1 MRIVIA
7 GAGEVGSHLATM
19 LGEGAHEITVI
30 DSDPKLLE
38 NVTNISDVVAVEGD
52 CTTFAV
58 LKRAAVRKA
67 DLFIAVNREESPNI
81 ISAMLA
87 KQLGARKTIARIDNN
102 EYLEPNNKEVFINM
116 GIDYLFYPE
125 KIAALEV
132 VNLLGHSSTTDYVDF
147 SGGKLALS
155 VFKLDQGSPFVNRKV
170 EEITSEVVGVPFRTV
185 AIAREEQTIIP
196 HGGDVYRVGDIIY
209 IISNVVDTSRVVE
222 FCGMTDIDVENVM
235 ILGGSKVGV
244 RIALELQ
251 NRINV
256 KLIEY
261 NAEKAYRL
269 AELLDDTLIINEDG
283 RDLEAMLEE
292 GLQSMDAFVA
302 VTARSETNILAAM
315 LAKRMGVK
323 KVIAEVENLNYINLA
338 ESIGIDTI
346 INKKMVTASN
356 IFRFTMDTDVQ
367 AIRCLRGSQAEVLEF
382 IVKPNSPATKSTVA
396 NLGFPAGAT
405 IGGVVRAD
413 NVFLVGGN
421 TQINAYDRV
430 VVFALPSAISK
441 IGRFFN

>member
-1 MRIVIA
+1 MA
-7 GAGEVGSHLATM
+7 KM
-19 LGEGAHEITVI
+19 LCEAEHAITVI

-38 NVTNISDVVAVEGD
+38 DVTGMADVVTIEGD
-52 CTTFAV
+52 CTTFAT
-58 LKRAAVRKA
+58 LKKAAVRKA

-87 KQLGARKTIARIDNN
+87 KQLGAKKTIARIDNN

-125 KIAALEV
+125 KLAALEV
-132 VNLLGHSSTTDYVDF
+132 VNLLGHSSSTEYVDF
-147 SGGKLALS
+147 SGGKLSLS
-155 VFKLDQGSPFVNRKV
+155 VFRLVAGSPFIDHKV
-170 EEITSEVVGVPFRTV
+170 MEVSEEMVGVPFRTV
-185 AIAREEQTIIP
+185 AIERDEQTIIP
-196 HGGDVYRVGDIIY
+196 HGEDFYREGDTIY
-209 IISNVVDTSRVVE
+209 VISNVVDTPRLVE
-222 FCGMTDIDVENVM
+222 FCGMTDISIENVM
-235 ILGGSKVGV
+235 ILGGSKIGV

-251 NRINV
+251 ERLGV
-256 KLIEY
+256 KLVEY

-269 AELLDDTLIINEDG
+269 AELLDSTLIINEDG
-283 RDLEAMLEE
+283 RDMEAMLEE

-302 VTARSETNILAAM
+302 VTGRSETNILTAM
-315 LAKRMGVK
+315 LAKKMGVK
-323 KVIAEVENLNYINLA
+323 KVIAEVENLHYINLA

-356 IFRFTMDTDVQ
+356 IFRFTMNTDVQ
-367 AIRCLRGSQAEVLEF
+367 AIRCLTGSQAEVLEF

-396 NLGFPAGAT
+396 NLSFPADAT

-413 NVFLVGGN
+413 NVFLVGGD

-430 VVFALPSAISK
+430 VVFSLPSAIDK

>member
-7 GAGEVGSHLATM
+7 GAGEVGSHLAFM
-19 LGEGAHEITVI
+19 LGKNNHDITVI

-38 NVTNISDVVAVEGD
+38 SVTAVADVVAIEGD
-52 CTTFAV
+52 CTTFAT
-58 LKRAAVRKA
+58 LKKAAVRKA

-125 KIAALEV
+125 KVAALEV
-132 VNLLGHSSTTDYVDF
+132 VNLLGHSSSTDYVDF
-147 SGGKLALS
+147 SGGKLAMS
-155 VFKLDQGSPFVNRKV
+155 VFKVDVSSPFVDQRVMDMN
-170 EEITSEVVGVPFRTV
+170 EAVVGVPFRTV
-185 AIAREEQTIIP
+185 AIQRDEQTLIP
-196 HGGDVYRVGDIIY
+196 HGEDTYHQGDTIY
-209 IISNVVDTSRVVE
+209 VISNVVNTSRLVE
-222 FCGMTDIDVENVM
+222 FCGMRDIAIENVM

-244 RIALELQ
+244 RIAYELQ
-251 NRINV
+251 ERINV
-256 KLIEY
+256 KIVEY

-269 AELLDDTLIINEDG
+269 AELLDSTLIINEDG
-283 RDLEAMLEE
+283 RDMEAMLEE

-302 VTARSETNILAAM
+302 VTGRSETNILAAM
-315 LAKRMGVK
+315 LAKKMGVK

-346 INKKMVTASN
+346 INKKMVTANN
-356 IFRFTMDTDVQ
+356 IFRFTMNTDVQ

-382 IVKPNSPATKSTVA
+382 IVKPNSPATKVPVSG
-396 NLGFPAGAT
+396 LGFPTDAT
-405 IGGVVRAD
+405 IGGIVRAD
-413 NVFLVGGN
+413 NVFLVDGS

-430 VVFALPSAISK
+430 VVFSLPSAIDR
-441 IGRFFN
+441 IGKFFN